1 VGSLWGRKWVF
12 IYIVED
18 VQSPLNQ
25 CYKCVRNSVFLII
38 FLNLKFTLT
47 CHFLRDSRE
56 TCSNLF
62 SWLPSD
68 SIQKLLLYCHRVNHG
83 HLFTYQIIP
92 RFVYPA
98 NEFKSTSTKE
108 QKESLELKMTWP
120 RTWLMKQGG
129 NLQRKCFYNKPHV
142 FWACLIHV

>member
-1 VGSLWGRKWVF
+1 MNLYLYCR
-12 IYIVED
+12 
-18 VQSPLNQ
+18 
-25 CYKCVRNSVFLII
+25 RRSVSAGTMFQIRPQFSFPHHFL
-38 FLNLKFTLT
+38 FNLKFTLT
-47 CHFLRDSRE
+47 CYFLPGSRE
-56 TCSNLF
+56 TCSKLF
-62 SWLPSD
+62 SWLSSD
-68 SIQKLLLYCHRVNHG
+68 SIQKLLLYCHQVNHG

-92 RFVYPA
+92 RFLYPA

-108 QKESLELKMTWP
+108 QKESLELKLTWP

>member
-1 VGSLWGRKWVF
+1 MSFYLYCRRRSISAGSMLQMCPQF
-12 IYIVED
+12 SFPHNFFFY
-18 VQSPLNQ
+18 
-25 CYKCVRNSVFLII
+25 
-38 FLNLKFTLT
+38 LKFTLT
-47 CHFLRDSRE
+47 CYFLSGSRE
-56 TCSNLF
+56 TCSNIF
-62 SWLPSD
+62 AWLSSD
-68 SIQKLLLYCHRVNHG
+68 SIQKLLLYCHKVNHG

-92 RFVYPA
+92 RFVYPS

-108 QKESLELKMTWP
+108 QKESLELKLTWP